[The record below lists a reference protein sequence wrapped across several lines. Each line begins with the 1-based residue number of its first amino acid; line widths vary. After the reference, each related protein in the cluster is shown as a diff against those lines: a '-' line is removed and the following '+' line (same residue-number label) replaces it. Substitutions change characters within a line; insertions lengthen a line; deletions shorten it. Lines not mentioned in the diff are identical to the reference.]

1 MEVYVYAFL
10 KTPPVELELP
20 LGIGQSVQLV
30 TGTQISA
37 VVEFEVDIQRLQ
49 GDDARL
55 VQAIVAHDRTL
66 GELFQQQCLL
76 PLRFGTLFRSL
87 QALQEHL
94 VTREEEYLEKLERFV
109 DQGEYILKCI
119 PRPEPEFEIS
129 TAVRG
134 KAYLLA
140 KKQRYQGIQAFQNE
154 QAAQWDWMRRQ
165 VTEWYPEAIATDLED
180 QSHRIFLLVH
190 KQEEPLLYERFQ
202 QWQQTCSA
210 WELQLGDALPPYHFV

>member
-1 MEVYVYAFL
+1 MEVYTYAFL

-20 LGIGQSVQLV
+20 LGIGQLVQLV
-30 TGTQISA
+30 PGKQICA
-37 VVEFEVDIQRLQ
+37 VVELDVDINRLQ
-49 GDDARL
+49 GDDALL

-94 VTREEEYLEKLERFV
+94 VTREAEYLEKLDRFV
-109 DQGEYILKCI
+109 GYGEYILKCL
-119 PRPEPEFEIS
+119 PCPEPEFEIS
-129 TAVRG
+129 TEVRG

-140 KKQRYQGIQAFQNE
+140 KKQRYQATQAFQNE
-154 QAAQWDWMRRQ
+154 QSAQWDWIRGQ
-165 VTEWYPEAIATDLED
+165 VTQWYPQAIASDLED

-190 KQEEPLLYERFQ
+190 KQEEALLYERFQ
-202 QWQQTCSA
+202 EWQQTCSA